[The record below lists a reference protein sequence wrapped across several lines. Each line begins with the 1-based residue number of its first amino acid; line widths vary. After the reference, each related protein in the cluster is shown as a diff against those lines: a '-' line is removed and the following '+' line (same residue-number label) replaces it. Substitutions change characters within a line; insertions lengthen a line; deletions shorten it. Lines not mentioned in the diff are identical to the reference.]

1 MAQEVISGA
10 ILLIAGIIATVAL
23 VNAVYPSLFTATD
36 SVGSVSDTASDRMKT
51 DIRIALSSQPNE
63 SALYVWAKNVGST
76 KIPAAR
82 IAYTDV
88 YFGDSGSM
96 ARAETSELASFRWSY
111 VLDDLD
117 ADGSWGPGE
126 TLQVLISDAVPDHL
140 TAGTHDVKLVFYN
153 SASVTD
159 TIII

>member
-23 VNAVYPSLFTATD
+23 VNAVYPSLFAATD
-36 SVGSVSDTASDRMKT
+36 SVGSVSGTASDRVKT
-51 DIRIALSSQPNE
+51 DIRIAMSSQPNE
-63 SALYVWAKNVGST
+63 TSLYVWAKNVGST
-76 KIPAAR
+76 KIPATK
-82 IAYTDV
+82 ILLTDV

-96 ARAETSELASFRWSY
+96 ARAETSALASFRWSY
-111 VLDDLD
+111 ALDDLD
-117 ADGSWGPGE
+117 GDGSWGSGE
-126 TLQVLISDAVPDHL
+126 TLQLLISDPESKHL
-140 TAGTHDVKLVFYN
+140 ITGTHDVKLVFYN

>member
-1 MAQEVISGA
+1 MAQEVISSA
-10 ILLIAGIIATVAL
+10 ILIIAGIIATVAL

-36 SVGSVSDTASDRMKT
+36 SVHSVSGTASDRVKT
-51 DIRIALSSQPNE
+51 DIRISLSSQPNA
-63 SALYVWAKNVGST
+63 SSLYVWAKNVGST
-76 KIPAAR
+76 KIASTQ
-82 IAYTDV
+82 IVYTDV
-88 YFGDSGSM
+88 YFGDNGSM
-96 ARAETSELASFRWSY
+96 ARAEMSALAPFRWSF

-117 ADGSWGPGE
+117 SDGSWGPGE
-126 TLQVLISDAVPDHL
+126 TLQVLVSDPGSSHL

>member
-10 ILLIAGIIATVAL
+10 ILLIAGIIATVVL

-36 SVGSVSDTASDRMKT
+36 SVGSVSGTASDRMKT
-51 DIRIALSSQPNE
+51 DIRIALSSQPNA
-63 SALYVWAKNVGST
+63 SSLYVWAKNVGST
-76 KIPAAR
+76 KIPAGQ

-88 YFGDSGSM
+88 YFGDNGNM
-96 ARAETSELASFRWSY
+96 VRAEMSAVAAFRWSY

-117 ADGSWGPGE
+117 SDGNWGPGE
-126 TLQVLISDAVPDHL
+126 TLQVLVSDPGSGYL
-140 TAGTHDVKLVFYN
+140 TTGTHDVKLVFYN

>member
-10 ILLIAGIIATVAL
+10 ILLIAGIIATIAL

-36 SVGSVSDTASDRMKT
+36 SIGSVSGSASDRLKT
-51 DIRIALSSQPNE
+51 DIRIAMSSQPNA
-63 SALYVWAKNVGST
+63 SALYVWAKNAGST
-76 KIPAAR
+76 KIPASQ

-96 ARAETSELASFRWSY
+96 ARAETDELSSFHWSY
-111 VLDDLD
+111 ILDDLD
-117 ADGSWGPGE
+117 GDGSWGPGE
-126 TLQVLISDAVPDHL
+126 TLQVLISDAGSSHL
-140 TAGTHDVKLVFYN
+140 TAGTHDVKLVLYN

-159 TIII
+159 TVTI